1 MQLNKIIITVGFDQK
16 ESVAYHTFCQ
26 SVIEKASVPVQFIP
40 LALQNLYFYNELHAD
55 GSNKFI
61 YSRFLTPYLCEFNG
75 FAVYADGDMICNTDI
90 AELAALIDPAKA
102 VQVVKH
108 DYQTKLTV
116 KYLNNKNVNYPRKNW
131 SSLIIFNCEHPSNSV
146 LTPEFV
152 QEKDGAYL
160 HRFSWLKD
168 DEIGELPTE
177 WNWLAIEYSPKM
189 DAKLIHY
196 TLGTPCFKDFKTT
209 ELSKLWWQ
217 THERMSEGIDK

>member
-1 MQLNKIIITVGFDQK
+1 MNLNKVTMVVGYDNR
-16 ESVAYHTFCQ
+16 ESVAYHVFCQ
-26 SVIEKASVPVQFIP
+26 SVIEKSSIPLQFIP
-40 LALQNLYFYNELHAD
+40 LAQNSLDFYNETHND

-61 YSRFLTPYLCEFNG
+61 YSRFLTPYLCEFKG

-209 ELSKLWWQ
+209 ELSDLWWQ